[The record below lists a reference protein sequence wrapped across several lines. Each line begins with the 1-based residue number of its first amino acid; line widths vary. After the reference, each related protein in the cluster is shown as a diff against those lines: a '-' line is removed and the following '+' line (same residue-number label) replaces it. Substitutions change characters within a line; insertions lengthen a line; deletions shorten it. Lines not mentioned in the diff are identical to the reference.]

1 MFDPER
7 YLKQPSELDPREFV
21 FGHGARI
28 CPGKDLAFHDIWILA
43 ASVLWAFKVVGKE
56 DDPARLVD
64 EDLFS
69 FDFIK

>member
-1 MFDPER
+1 MFDPGR

-28 CPGKDLAFHDIWILA
+28 CPGKDLAFQDIWILA
-43 ASVLWAFKVVGKE
+43 ASVLWAFKLVGGE
-56 DDPARLVD
+56 DSTAPLTD

-69 FDFIK
+69 FGFIK